1 MGGEHDDRRLS
12 RSRDAIL
19 AHDGRRCSARPSG
32 GGPHA
37 ERGMTRHH
45 TLGFA
50 AAAAFMMIQPANAID
65 TMESIGAEKCGR
77 AAKAYEI
84 DFLAPDNATV
94 EAKAKAVVKGATDAR
109 PEAATLSLDGK
120 ECTNSRCGFEA
131 ERADLSPLSED
142 RHDELGRTLHRRS
155 SPMTRRPPGEGR
167 HHRGRLSNGRD

>member
-19 AHDGRRCSARPSG
+19 AHDRRRRSARLSG

-45 TLGFA
+45 TLGFV

-65 TMESIGAEKCGR
+65 TMESIGD
-77 AAKAYEI
+77 EI

-94 EAKAKAVVKGATDAR
+94 EAKAKAVVKGAPDAR

-131 ERADLSPLSED
+131 KKGQTYRLSAKTGMTSL
-142 RHDELGRTLHRRS
+142 DELCIVVGR
-155 SPMTRRPPGEGR
+155 P
-167 HHRGRLSNGRD
+167 